1 MSPQFARLRTM
12 LSPVMATIER
22 DTAVLVLESIS
33 GTKAR
38 VSVPRTNY
46 ELDLLVEGV
55 TEGLEAGKRLRG
67 IVHARALRMHRAAAG
82 GTYIEPVQGT
92 PRIVQG
98 RVLATDTKSNCVLLH
113 AGLPMWVG
121 VPQGQAAADF
131 ETGELLNFYV
141 ESGTALRRSAADCV

>member
-1 MSPQFARLRTM
+1 M
-12 LSPVMATIER
+12 LCAVMATIER
-22 DTAVLVLESIS
+22 DTAVLVLESIL

-55 TEGLEAGKRLRG
+55 TDGLEAGKRLRG
-67 IVHARALRMHRAAAG
+67 IVHARGLRMHRAAAG
-82 GTYIEPVQGT
+82 GTFIEPVQGT

-98 RVLATDTKSNCVLLH
+98 RVLATDTQSNCVLLH
-113 AGLPMWVG
+113 AGLPMWVR

-131 ETGELLNFYV
+131 ATGELLNFYV

>member
-1 MSPQFARLRTM
+1 M
-12 LSPVMATIER
+12 LAKVMATLER
-22 DTAVLVLESIS
+22 DTAVLILESIS

-55 TEGLEAGKRLRG
+55 TDGLEPGKRLRG
-67 IVHARALRMHRAAAG
+67 VVRASALRMHRATAG
-82 GTYIEPVQGT
+82 GTFIEPVQGT

-98 RVLATDTKSNCVLLH
+98 RVLATDTQSNCVLLH
-113 AGLPMWVG
+113 AGLPMWVR

-131 ETGELLNFYV
+131 ATGELLNFYV
-141 ESGTALRRSAADCV
+141 ESGTALRRSPADCV